1 MDKIEFYNK
10 QNINCILI
18 NFPDIYF
25 TPEYGLACEYSDN
38 AEWECCVY
46 KDLIYVYLKKKILH
60 NNNSYYNLIT
70 PYGYSG
76 YFYSLTTT
84 YKEFLPLFRKKAQER
99 NYISEILRQNPYINI
114 QITDY
119 ELIASKSIYI
129 INTNNFDDY
138 YKNILSAKKRNMYTK
153 GLRNKLH
160 FRITQL
166 SSDILR
172 EKFVDLYN
180 LTMDKVEASRYY
192 YFNYNYYKSLE
203 KIQNTYLSE
212 IIDINDKTIGCAIIF
227 IYDCYI
233 HYHLSCNDNSMN
245 CITDFLLINIVKE
258 FGVGKKVILG
268 CGVKDN
274 DKLSKFKESLANEI
288 LPYNIY
294 RNIINEDIYNQLLD
308 A

>member
-1 MDKIEFYNK
+1 MDTIVFYNK
-10 QNINCILI
+10 YNINSISI
-18 NFPDIYF
+18 KFPDIYF

-38 AEWECCVY
+38 AEWECCIY
-46 KDLIYVYLKKKILH
+46 QDLIYVYLKKAIVH
-60 NNNSYYNLIT
+60 NNTTYYNLIT

-76 YFYSLTTT
+76 YFYLNKNT
-84 YKEFLPLFRKKAQER
+84 YDKFLILFREKAKEK

-119 ELIASKSIYI
+119 ELISSKSIYI

-138 YKNILSAKKRNMYTK
+138 YKNILSVKKRNMYTK

-180 LTMDKVEASRYY
+180 LTMDKVEASKYY
-192 YFNYNYYKSLE
+192 YFNDNYYKSLE

-212 IIDINDKTIGCAIIF
+212 IIDMNNKTIGCAIIF
-227 IYDCYI
+227 MYDCYI

-245 CITDFLLINIVKE
+245 CITDFLLINIIKE

-274 DKLSKFKESLANEI
+274 DKLSNFKKSLGNEI
-288 LPYNIY
+288 LPYNVY
-294 RNIINEDIYNQLLD
+294 RNIINEDIYNELLD
-308 A
+308 V